1 MQLVQKQLLLVFAGK
16 RASVFHKSIPPFPK
30 KHVPFPGKSRELFNK
45 TIRLFFG
52 GDLEGLWT
60 VSYVVKHMF
69 FVAFYSKASYV
80 CNKTKKTKL
89 IMGNLTPSTY
99 EQALAYLTIN
109 SSFTGD
115 LGLFHGRMGI
125 ILFFAHYARATQS
138 KHYED
143 FAGCLLDEL
152 YEEVHEDLPIFNCT

>member
-1 MQLVQKQLLLVFAGK
+1 
-16 RASVFHKSIPPFPK
+16 
-30 KHVPFPGKSRELFNK
+30 
-45 TIRLFFG
+45 
-52 GDLEGLWT
+52 
-60 VSYVVKHMF
+60 
-69 FVAFYSKASYV
+69 
-80 CNKTKKTKL
+80 
-89 IMGNLTPSTY
+89 MGNLTPSTY

-109 SSFTGD
+109 SSFIGD

-152 YEEVHEDLPIFNCT
+152 YEEIHEDLPVNLENGLCGIGWGYRKRKHKQLP

>member
-1 MQLVQKQLLLVFAGK
+1 M
-16 RASVFHKSIPPFPK
+16 
-30 KHVPFPGKSRELFNK
+30 
-45 TIRLFFG
+45 
-52 GDLEGLWT
+52 
-60 VSYVVKHMF
+60 
-69 FVAFYSKASYV
+69 
-80 CNKTKKTKL
+80 
-89 IMGNLTPSTY
+89 NLMPSTY

-125 ILFFAHYARATQS
+125 ILFFAHYAHATQS

-152 YEEVHEDLPIFNCT
+152 YEEIHEDLPVNSRGDSGKNIACYDSCIRFP